1 MKKILAFIIFSCI
14 LFSCNN
20 KEIDRPNV
28 ILIITDDQGFGDI
41 GYNGNTKINT
51 PNLDNL
57 ANESIRF
64 NNFYVSPV
72 CAPTRSSLMTGR
84 YSLRTGVRDT
94 YNGGAIMSSDE
105 ITIPEVLKE
114 ANYKTGIFGKWHLGD
129 NYPSRPSDQGFDES
143 LIHLAGGIGQV
154 GDITNYF
161 QGNKSYFDPI
171 LWLNNKKKKY
181 DGYCSDIFTNEAI
194 NFVDKNKSERFFC
207 YLSFNAPHTPLQL
220 PKKYYEMYKDLDP
233 EKVSNQDKIIMS
245 EKDIEDAKKV
255 YGMVS
260 NIDDNI
266 GRLLKKLD
274 ELGIS
279 DNTIVIFMTDNGPQQ
294 RRYISGLRGLKSDV
308 YNGGI
313 KVPFYLRYP
322 RIFPEGQDTNVF
334 SAHIDVLPTI
344 SKLCGLNLPDNRIID
359 GIDLL
364 SNIKKQNRSF
374 FSYWTR
380 RLPELY
386 NNVSVQKGDYKL
398 VGNTD
403 YNSPITDFE
412 LFDITKDPYEKNNLI
427 EIKKTK
433 ASMLKIEMDSFYN
446 NLIKSKNLI
455 DQPRIIIGTEFENPT
470 ILNRNDAGGER
481 GIWAQNEIY
490 GFWRIKMM
498 EGKYNF
504 KFKFININQ
513 SSGEM
518 LLEIGNKTFKKSSIV
533 DNEGYISMNDI
544 NINKGNYNIIPTF
557 KTDRKN
563 ILPFWIEVN
572 KI

>member
-322 RIFPEGQDTNVF
+322 RIFTEGQDTDVF

>member
-51 PNLDNL
+51 QNLDNL

-322 RIFPEGQDTNVF
+322 RIFTEGQDTDVF

>member
-322 RIFPEGQDTNVF
+322 RIFTEGQDTDVF

-518 LLEIGNKTFKKSSIV
+518 LLEIGNKTFKKSYIV

>member
-220 PKKYYEMYKDLDP
+220 PIKYYEMYKDLDP

-245 EKDIEDAKKV
+245 E
-255 YGMVS
+255 
-260 NIDDNI
+260 
-266 GRLLKKLD
+266 
-274 ELGIS
+274 
-279 DNTIVIFMTDNGPQQ
+279 
-294 RRYISGLRGLKSDV
+294 
-308 YNGGI
+308 
-313 KVPFYLRYP
+313 
-322 RIFPEGQDTNVF
+322 
-334 SAHIDVLPTI
+334 
-344 SKLCGLNLPDNRIID
+344 
-359 GIDLL
+359 
-364 SNIKKQNRSF
+364 
-374 FSYWTR
+374 
-380 RLPELY
+380 
-386 NNVSVQKGDYKL
+386 
-398 VGNTD
+398 
-403 YNSPITDFE
+403 
-412 LFDITKDPYEKNNLI
+412 
-427 EIKKTK
+427 
-433 ASMLKIEMDSFYN
+433 
-446 NLIKSKNLI
+446 
-455 DQPRIIIGTEFENPT
+455 
-470 ILNRNDAGGER
+470 
-481 GIWAQNEIY
+481 
-490 GFWRIKMM
+490 
-498 EGKYNF
+498 
-504 KFKFININQ
+504 
-513 SSGEM
+513 
-518 LLEIGNKTFKKSSIV
+518 
-533 DNEGYISMNDI
+533 
-544 NINKGNYNIIPTF
+544 
-557 KTDRKN
+557 
-563 ILPFWIEVN
+563 
-572 KI
+572 

>member
-1 MKKILAFIIFSCI
+1 MKNIFAFIIFSCI
-14 LFSCNN
+14 LFSCNKN
-20 KEIDRPNV
+20 EIDRPNV

-41 GYNGNTKINT
+41 GYNGNTKIHT
-51 PNLDNL
+51 PNLDSL
-57 ANESIRF
+57 AHESLRF

-94 YNGGAIMSSDE
+94 YNGGAIMSTDE
-105 ITIPEVLKE
+105 ITIAEILKK

-154 GDITNYF
+154 GDVTNYF
-161 QGNKSYFDPI
+161 QGNTSYFDPI

-194 NFVDKNKSERFFC
+194 NFVEKNKSKNFFC

-220 PKKYYEMYKDLDP
+220 PKNYYEMYKDLDL
-233 EKVSNQDKIIMS
+233 EKVSNQYDIIMS
-245 EKDIEDAKKV
+245 EKDKEDAKKV

-260 NIDDNI
+260 NIDDNV
-266 GRLLKKLD
+266 GRLLNKLD
-274 ELGIS
+274 QLGIS

-294 RRYISGLRGLKSDV
+294 PRYISGLRGLKSDV

-322 RIFPEGQDTNVF
+322 RFFPEGMDNNIF
-334 SAHIDVLPTI
+334 SAHIDFLPTI
-344 SKLCGLNLPDNRIID
+344 SKLCGLSLPKNRIID

-364 SNIKKQNRSF
+364 SNTKNKNRSF

-386 NNVSVQKGDYKL
+386 NNISIQKGNYKL
-398 VGNTD
+398 VGNTN

-412 LFDITKDPYEKNNLI
+412 LFDITKDPYEKINLI
-427 EIKKTK
+427 ETNQTK
-433 ASMLKIEMDSFYN
+433 ASMLKMEIDSFYN

-455 DQPRIIIGTEFENPT
+455 DQPRIIIGSEFENPT
-470 ILNRNDAGGER
+470 ILNRNDASGER
-481 GIWAQNEIY
+481 GIWAQSEVY
-490 GFWRIKMM
+490 GFWRTKML
-498 EGKYNF
+498 EGTYNF
-504 KFKFININQ
+504 KFKFKDINQ
-513 SSGEM
+513 SSGKM
-518 LLEIGNKTFKKSSIV
+518 LLEIGNKIFNINSTV
-533 DNEGYISMNDI
+533 DNEGYIMMNDI
-544 NINKGNYNIIPTF
+544 DVNTGDYNIIPTF
-557 KTDRKN
+557 KIGRKN
-563 ILPFWIEVN
+563 ILPFWIEIN

>member
-194 NFVDKNKSERFFC
+194 NFVEKNKSERFFC
-207 YLSFNAPHTPLQL
+207 YLTFNAPHTPLQL

-322 RIFPEGQDTNVF
+322 RIFTEGQDTDVF

-403 YNSPITDFE
+403 YDSPITDFE

>member
-220 PKKYYEMYKDLDP
+220 PIKYYEMYKDLDP

-322 RIFPEGQDTNVF
+322 RIFTEGQDTDVF

>member
-181 DGYCSDIFTNEAI
+181 DVYCSDIFTNEAI

-322 RIFPEGQDTNVF
+322 KIFTEGQDTDVF

>member
-51 PNLDNL
+51 SNLDNL

-322 RIFPEGQDTNVF
+322 RIFTEGQDTDVF

-518 LLEIGNKTFKKSSIV
+518 LLEIGNKTFKKSYIV

>member
-1 MKKILAFIIFSCI
+1 MKNIFAFIIFSCI
-14 LFSCNN
+14 LFSCDK
-20 KEIDRPNV
+20 KETDRPNV

-41 GYNGNTKINT
+41 GYNGNTNIYT
-51 PNLDNL
+51 PNLDSL
-57 ANESIRF
+57 ANESFRF

-94 YNGGAIMSSDE
+94 YNGGAIMSTDE

-161 QGNKSYFDPI
+161 QGNTSYFDPV

-194 NFVDKNKSERFFC
+194 NFVEKNKSERFFC

-233 EKVSNQDKIIMS
+233 EKVSNENEIIMS
-245 EKDIEDAKKV
+245 EKDKEDAKKV

-294 RRYISGLRGLKSDV
+294 LRYVSGLRGLKSDV

-344 SKLCGLNLPDNRIID
+344 SKLCGLNLPKNRLID
-359 GIDLL
+359 GIDLF

-386 NNVSVQKGDYKL
+386 NNISVQNGDYKL

-403 YNSPITDFE
+403 HNSPITDFE
-412 LFDITKDPYEKNNLI
+412 LYNTTKDPYEKNNLI
-427 EIKKTK
+427 KIKKTK

-470 ILNRNDAGGER
+470 ILNRNDASGER
-481 GIWAQNEIY
+481 GIWAQSEVY
-490 GFWRIKMM
+490 GFWTTKIM
-498 EGKYNF
+498 EGSYNF
-504 KFKFININQ
+504 KFKFKDINQ
-513 SSGEM
+513 SSGKM
-518 LLEIGNKTFKKSSIV
+518 LLEIGNKTFNQYSTV

-544 NINKGNYNIIPTF
+544 DINKGNYNIIPIF

-563 ILPFWIEVN
+563 ILPFWIEIN

>member
-322 RIFPEGQDTNVF
+322 KIFTEGQDTDVF

>member
-322 RIFPEGQDTNVF
+322 RIFTDGQDTDVF

>member
-194 NFVDKNKSERFFC
+194 NFVDKNKSEKFFC

-322 RIFPEGQDTNVF
+322 RIFTEGQDTDVF